1 MTCFRKYIL
10 QLLVSVV
17 FYKCINC
24 CTKECHAAYLQ
35 ILLLFRVIFKIIMV
49 FELHVFETIISKV
62 IQLFF

>member
-17 FYKCINC
+17 FLQYINC

-35 ILLLFRVIFKIIMV
+35 ILLLFRVIFKIFMV
-49 FELHVFETIISKV
+49 FELFETNISKLYNHFV
-62 IQLFF
+62 